1 MGVETK
7 TPMWLLK
14 SMALGV
20 RALGPEAGSR
30 AGSLLGDALR
40 FIMKSKGKLARENL
54 RAAYPEASEEWIL
67 EVEKKMFRHLGRM
80 GVEFLQF
87 PDKDEAWL
95 RQHVQVSGIE
105 RAHAALALGKGA
117 LILSAHFGNWEYIFK
132 RLSYDFPK
140 DVYALTRRIKDP
152 NVDLFVKEY
161 REANTG
167 ATCILQDNAGSQI
180 VRILKKNG
188 IVITVLDQNAGV
200 KEGAFVPFFGRLAST
215 YTSTARLSLRLGL
228 PVIPVLGHRTTGL
241 DHFVC
246 VMDPIIPDPSLCGE
260 NAVEVLTAR
269 FTSLLE
275 KAIRE
280 YPEQWIWLHNRWKTR
295 PPGED
300 GKNLNAGAIPEGIPA
315 QSENPGESV

>member
-1 MGVETK
+1 MGIETK

-95 RQHVQVSGIE
+95 RKHVQVSGIE

-300 GKNLNAGAIPEGIPA
+300 GKNLNAGDLPEGSPA
-315 QSENPGESV
+315 QSEKPGESV

>member
-1 MGVETK
+1 MGIETK

-14 SMALGV
+14 GLALGV
-20 RALGPEAGSR
+20 RGLGPDIGSK
-30 AGSLLGDALR
+30 AGSLLGDTLR
-40 FIMKSKGKLARENL
+40 FLMKSKGRLARENL
-54 RAAYPEASEEWIL
+54 RAAFPEASDSWIHDT
-67 EVEKKMFRHLGRM
+67 EKKMFRHLGRM

-87 PDKDEAWL
+87 PDKDERWL
-95 RQHVQVSGIE
+95 REHVHVSGIE
-105 RAHAALALGKGA
+105 RAYEALRLGKGA

-152 NVDLFVKEY
+152 NVDLFIKTY

-200 KEGAFVPFFGRLAST
+200 KEGAFVPFFGRLAAT

-280 YPEQWIWLHNRWKTR
+280 YPEQWIWLHNRWKSR
-295 PPGED
+295 PPWEKEQGSPETDPD
-300 GKNLNAGAIPEGIPA
+300 GKRADPGLPGVGA
-315 QSENPGESV
+315 

>member
-1 MGVETK
+1 MGIETK

-54 RAAYPEASEEWIL
+54 RAAYPEASEEWIF
-67 EVEKKMFRHLGRM
+67 EIEKKMFRHLGRM

-300 GKNLNAGAIPEGIPA
+300 GKNLNAGDLPEGSPA
-315 QSENPGESV
+315 QSEKPGESV

>member
-1 MGVETK
+1 MGIETK

-246 VMDPIIPDPSLCGE
+246 VLDPIIPDPSLCGE

-300 GKNLNAGAIPEGIPA
+300 GKNLNAGDLPEGSPA
-315 QSENPGESV
+315 QSEKPGESV

>member
-1 MGVETK
+1 MGIETK
-7 TPMWLLK
+7 TPMWFLEGLAK
-14 SMALGV
+14 GV
-20 RALGPEAGSR
+20 RALGPERGARVG
-30 AGSLLGDALR
+30 GLLGDAFRLL
-40 FIMKSKGKLARENL
+40 MKSKGRLARENL
-54 RAAYPEASEEWIL
+54 RAAFPEADEAWIR
-67 EVEKKMFRHLGRM
+67 ETEKKMFRHFGRLGI
-80 GVEFLQF
+80 EFLQF

-95 RQHVQVSGIE
+95 REHVQVSGIE
-105 RAHAALALGKGA
+105 RAHEALALGKGA

-152 NVDLFVKEY
+152 NVDLFVKRF

-180 VRILKKNG
+180 VRILKRNG
-188 IVITVLDQNAGV
+188 IVITVLDQNAGL

-269 FTSLLE
+269 FTGLLE

-280 YPEQWIWLHNRWKTR
+280 HPEQWIWLHNRWKTR
-295 PPGED
+295 PPEETGNGDRVHSSEE
-300 GKNLNAGAIPEGIPA
+300 KTAGTSTPEA
-315 QSENPGESV
+315 AS

>member
-95 RQHVQVSGIE
+95 RKHVQVSGIE

-300 GKNLNAGAIPEGIPA
+300 GKNLNAGDLPEGSPA
-315 QSENPGESV
+315 QSEKPGESV

>member
-1 MGVETK
+1 MGIETK

-87 PDKDEAWL
+87 PDEDEAWL

-300 GKNLNAGAIPEGIPA
+300 GKNLNAGDLPEGSPA
-315 QSENPGESV
+315 QSEKPGESV

>member
-300 GKNLNAGAIPEGIPA
+300 GKNLNAGDLPEGSPA
-315 QSENPGESV
+315 QSEKPGESV

>member
-1 MGVETK
+1 MGIETK

-300 GKNLNAGAIPEGIPA
+300 GKNLNAGDLPEGSPA
-315 QSENPGESV
+315 QSEKPGESV